1 MVDGS
6 RHNQCAPLVELKFGL
21 IVIFMVHKMIRFD
34 NVKAH
39 LTSSNQ
45 EKFCLANVPYVEIAN
60 SPIIL
65 RYFFSKIGDSKT
77 TYPPPL
83 TNPYPYSSG
92 VQLCRRYFVSLSLLG

>member
-45 EKFCLANVPYVEIAN
+45 EKFCLANVPYVEL
-60 SPIIL
+60 PIVQSSLGI
-65 RYFFSKIGDSKT
+65 FFQRLETRTLHIHLHLQT
-77 TYPPPL
+77 HIPTAQ
-83 TNPYPYSSG
+83 
-92 VQLCRRYFVSLSLLG
+92 V